1 MRPAVDTVIL
11 AGGRGTRL
19 QPYTT
24 TIPKPL
30 LPLGD
35 LPVLEII
42 IRQLANAGVPRVI
55 LTIGHMAPLFTAF
68 FGDGS
73 RFGLAIE
80 YRAEEEPLGTAGPLR
95 DIPDISDPF
104 LVMNGDTLTTL
115 DYGHLIEQHLASGA
129 PATIA
134 TVRRHE
140 YIDLGVVETKDGF
153 LTAYREKPT
162 LDYVVSMG
170 INVLSKH
177 ALEWIPKQGAFD
189 MPDLFLALVDAGE
202 KVFCCESDC
211 YWQDIGRFDDFQK
224 ATRDFSENPERFLPN
239 GP

>member
-35 LPVLEII
+35 VPVLEII
-42 IRQLANAGVPRVI
+42 IRQLANAGVTRVI
-55 LTIGHMAPLFTAF
+55 LTLGHMAPLFTAF

-80 YRAEEEPLGTAGPLR
+80 YRFEEQPLGTAGPMR
-95 DIPDISDPF
+95 DLGPISDPF
-104 LVMNGDTLTTL
+104 IVMNGDTLTTL
-115 DYGHLIEQHLASGA
+115 DYRELIESHLAA
-129 PATIA
+129 QAVATIA

-140 YIDLGVVETKDGF
+140 HIDLGVIETEGGY
-153 LTAYREKPT
+153 LSAYREKPT
-162 LDYVVSMG
+162 MDYLVSMG
-170 INVLSKH
+170 INVLSH
-177 ALEWIPKQGAFD
+177 RALQWIPPRGPFD
-189 MPDLFLALVDAGE
+189 MPDLFVALMEAGE
-202 KVFCCESDC
+202 KVHCSELDC

-224 ATRDFSENPERFLPN
+224 ASQDFTEDPHRFLPN
-239 GP
+239 EG